1 MKILII
7 YPNSVYK
14 SGAATNRILS
24 LARGL
29 VECGNVVHII
39 ISRPTENPSDNF
51 GSSISGEICGITFEY
66 ASNSLDWP
74 RSRVAKGLAL
84 LKGHIYTLFKLLRI
98 DCNDILISA
107 ATTGFTHNLNYSI
120 IAKLKKWRFIHTLD
134 EYPWVVL
141 RRSDYSSVYRF
152 LFLRY
157 YYKLFDGFIVMTRT
171 LIEYYKELAKKH
183 ALFIHTPMSIELDRF
198 SIVLRENTFGM
209 YIAYCGGDKLGNKDG
224 VDILIIAFNL
234 VKDEY
239 PEINL
244 LILGDVHPKIPKLI
258 GELSLEQRVALLG
271 FVDRE
276 EVPNYLMNAKALC
289 LARPDNKQAEG
300 GFPTKLGEYLASGR
314 PVIVTDVGEIS
325 DYLTDGESAYIA
337 KADSIG
343 DFAEKI
349 RQALSNETRASEIG
363 KAGRRVAEREFD
375 YRKQG
380 IVVDSVFR
388 RIVK

>member
-1 MKILII
+1 MNIVII

-24 LARGL
+24 IARGL
-29 VECGNVVHII
+29 VECGNVVHMI
-39 ISRPTENPSDNF
+39 ISRPTENPGDNF
-51 GSSISGEICGITFEY
+51 GSSVSGEICGVTFEY
-66 ASNSLDWP
+66 ASQNINWP
-74 RSRVAKGLAL
+74 TNKYTRYLAL
-84 LKGHIYTLFKLLRI
+84 LKGHIYTLVKLLSL
-98 DCNDILISA
+98 DSNDILISA
-107 ATTGFTHNLNYSI
+107 ATTSFTHNMNYAFL
-120 IAKLKKWRFIHTLD
+120 AKLMKWRFIHTLD

-141 RRSDYSSVYRF
+141 RRYDYSSVYRF

-171 LIEYYKELAKKH
+171 LIEYYKDLAKRN
-183 ALFIHTPMSIELDRF
+183 ALFIHIPMSVELDRF
-198 SIVLRENTFGM
+198 SIELHENTFGM

-224 VDILIIAFNL
+224 IDILIRAFNL

-337 KADSIG
+337 KADSID
-343 DFAEKI
+343 DFAGKI
-349 RQALSNETRASEIG
+349 RLVLSDETNANVIG
-363 KAGRRVAEREFD
+363 RSGRVVAECNFD
-375 YRKQG
+375 YRKLG
-380 IVVDSVFR
+380 ERLSYELSR
-388 RIVK
+388 SL